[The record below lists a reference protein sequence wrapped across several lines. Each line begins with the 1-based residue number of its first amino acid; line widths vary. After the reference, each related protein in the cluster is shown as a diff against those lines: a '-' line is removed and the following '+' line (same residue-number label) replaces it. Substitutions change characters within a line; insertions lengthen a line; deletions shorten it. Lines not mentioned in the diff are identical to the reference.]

1 MVQSSVEPQTTEA
14 LGYAAEGKKF
24 AEDNVLPDISLRQV
38 GKFVAE
44 MTPILGDAMA
54 AKEVWDEATSENPNW
69 LLVGALGGATVVGLI
84 PGVGDAAAKLI
95 KKGAREAL
103 GVAKRIDVDTSSMGS
118 GLGNVSLKPKDNT
131 TFQKLETDLPP
142 AENSAKTQIA
152 GTLPT
157 YKKADTLLTEMV
169 GEGKTLDFGAG
180 LGMSKKEL
188 GFDTYEPY
196 PKPDFK
202 PDFVSPNEI
211 PSNSYKKITN
221 LNVLNVV
228 PRDVRDSIVNDIGRV
243 LEPDG
248 RAIITTRGSDVM
260 KAKGKD
266 GPEPMSIITS
276 ANTYQKGFTQ
286 PELRSYITDTL
297 GEGFNV
303 VNNKLGAAGVTV
315 HKLPTKNFK
324 EGGAVME
331 DTSNDMDAMLL
342 EEQVD
347 PVSGNTAPLGALPA
361 EVRDDIEVN
370 VSPNEFVVNAAT
382 VRYFGQE
389 FFDNLQDTAEDGWE
403 RIAANDD
410 LPFRDDELEF
420 EETEDALEDEN
431 LPKRSFAE
439 GDIVEATGEQAEGYE
454 NVPDA
459 VGGGYGGY
467 GGSGQS
473 YMGYDRKPYTNEDG
487 KEIVVYFYNG
497 RPLSKIPEGY
507 TEVGVTEGGGGA
519 VGTAVTEAITEVE
532 QKKDRDGSTQWA
544 RDIGVMEGASNEE
557 VFRAMDMSPDG
568 TKLNDGYW
576 NRDPEGWNSSDWSNY
591 NESLNSGFKIPGTD
605 IKINAAEAV
614 FDSISVLAGVP
625 GYIFGASMKLGK
637 QNLAKKAN
645 EWAKNALKNNF
656 KSTTVDQ
663 RTILDTAYS
672 TGVMLGEIAES
683 VSQLEWAKK
692 TYNIVK
698 LPEVDQAKVD
708 ERRGPNPN
716 LGYGWTKGLN
726 GEQLAS
732 AIDLHNNYSKSHQI
746 DRGMA
751 SIDIN
756 GRIIGSKAGTKTDG
770 GFQQGLF
777 EGSNGIVMRYTPPAA
792 ISSNYATNVF
802 QDIGYEVRLDAQ
814 GNAYYMAGT
823 SPFNQQKI
831 MVPQGAVS
839 TNGDA
844 IKLQAA
850 KDAEAEAIA
859 NQAAKDAEAE
869 AIANQATK
877 DAEAEAI
884 ANQAVSVAPV
894 VASTPRVYAGDV
906 SSPVTSI
913 TSQRKTATDK
923 ANERAQQSNAERKAA
938 ASKSYNT
945 RKAAEKKNE
954 SAAKDAGL
962 TRGIGGQYGRAEGG
976 LVQKPKKK

>member
-1 MVQSSVEPQTTEA
+1 MVQSSVDSQTTEA
-14 LGYAAEGKKF
+14 LGYAAEAKKL
-24 AEDNVLPDISLRQV
+24 AVDLPDLSFKQV

-84 PGVGDAAAKLI
+84 PGVGDVAAKLI
-95 KKGAREAL
+95 KKGAKEAL

-118 GLGNVSLKPKDNT
+118 GLGNVSLKPK
-131 TFQKLETDLPP
+131 KTDLPP
-142 AENSAKTQIA
+142 AENAAKTQIA

-196 PKPDFK
+196 PKPDFE
-202 PDFVSPNEI
+202 PDFVSPNKI

-248 RAIITTRGSDVM
+248 RAIITTRGRDVM
-260 KAKGKD
+260 TAKGKA

-276 ANTYQKGFTQ
+276 MNTYQKGFTQ

-361 EVRDDIEVN
+361 EVRDDIDIA

-420 EETEDALEDEN
+420 EETEVALEDET

-439 GDIVEATGEQAEGYE
+439 GDIVEATGKQAEGYE
-454 NVPDA
+454 EVPDA

-467 GGSGQS
+467 GGTGTS

-487 KEIVVYFYNG
+487 KEIIVYFYNG

-507 TEVGVTEGGGGA
+507 TEVGVTEDVGGGS
-519 VGTAVTEAITEVE
+519 VGTAITGAITKEVE
-532 QKKDRDGSTQWA
+532 QKKDRDGSEQWA
-544 RDIGVMEGASNEE
+544 KELGVSAYASPEE
-557 VFRAMDMSPDG
+557 IFRANNMKPDG
-568 TKLNDGYW
+568 TDLTQGHW
-576 NRDPEGWNSSDWSNY
+576 NIPPEQWNSSDWSEY
-591 NESLNSGFKIPGTD
+591 NESVNGGFKIPGTTMRID
-605 IKINAAEAV
+605 LAEIAIS
-614 FDSISVLAGVP
+614 SI
-625 GYIFGASMKLGK
+625 ASMALGGIGSIALGAGMK
-637 QNLAKKAN
+637 IGKKKIASKAS
-645 EWAKNALKNNF
+645 EWAKNAIKNNF
-656 KSTTVDQ
+656 KDTTVDQ

-672 TGVMLGEIAES
+672 TGVMLGEIAEGT
-683 VSQLEWAKK
+683 SQEAWLKK
-692 TYNIVK
+692 NYKNIK
-698 LPEVDQAKVD
+698 SLPERNQEKIDAAREV
-708 ERRGPNPN
+708 NSSI
-716 LGYGWTKGLN
+716 GYGWT
-726 GEQLAS
+726 
-732 AIDLHNNYSKSHQI
+732 
-746 DRGMA
+746 
-751 SIDIN
+751 
-756 GRIIGSKAGTKTDG
+756 
-770 GFQQGLF
+770 QGLSGV
-777 EGSNGIVMRYTPPAA
+777 ELSEA
-792 ISSNYATNVF
+792 ISSHRRFIYNNKGEGTVDRNGEI
-802 QDIGYEVRLDAQ
+802 IGFKAGKNQAGMVVGPDGKGVRWSPEMSGGRAGSYTGLRGYVLRDDADGKGQ
-814 GNAYYMAGT
+814 YYYVGFNRSGKVYLSETGDQMPTQTVSAVEKVT
-823 SPFNQQKI
+823 STEDPKFKDQNGVEHNTRAAANEADVKIDDAAKKAIADAAAAANQQAASSMQGTGI
-831 MVPQGAVS
+831 TGVGGQGAGS
-839 TNGDA
+839 SGNNTNQNYDGSKNKNKA
-844 IKLQAA
+844 G
-850 KDAEAEAIA
+850 
-859 NQAAKDAEAE
+859 
-869 AIANQATK
+869 
-877 DAEAEAI
+877 
-884 ANQAVSVAPV
+884 SVV
-894 VASTPRVYAGDV
+894 TTSGGFNITTPTTG
-906 SSPVTSI
+906 
-913 TSQRKTATDK
+913 
-923 ANERAQQSNAERKAA
+923 
-938 ASKSYNT
+938 NT
-945 RKAAEKKNE
+945 
-954 SAAKDAGL
+954 
-962 TRGIGGQYGRAEGG
+962 GGGG
-976 LVQKPKKK
+976 SGGGGGGYDYTPSKPKKTKRYSGSGGFFDR

>member
-1 MVQSSVEPQTTEA
+1 MMGKEKSVDVTDETFENLFITARTSQKTSSRGRKNRSVARANVYDGPKLSLEDLKNNYKKNTNSKTSPVVKTNLLQPEKFKPLTEKTSKYP
-14 LGYAAEGKKF
+14 L
-24 AEDNVLPDISLRQV
+24 
-38 GKFVAE
+38 
-44 MTPILGDAMA
+44 
-54 AKEVWDEATSENPNW
+54 TSE
-69 LLVGALGGATVVGLI
+69 
-84 PGVGDAAAKLI
+84 
-95 KKGAREAL
+95 
-103 GVAKRIDVDTSSMGS
+103 
-118 GLGNVSLKPKDNT
+118 
-131 TFQKLETDLPP
+131 
-142 AENSAKTQIA
+142 
-152 GTLPT
+152 
-157 YKKADTLLTEMV
+157 
-169 GEGKTLDFGAG
+169 
-180 LGMSKKEL
+180 
-188 GFDTYEPY
+188 
-196 PKPDFK
+196 
-202 PDFVSPNEI
+202 
-211 PSNSYKKITN
+211 SYKKIAEKLDHPIIAVVDNKNHYYSLDTQFVGPVIMNRSTRKNKRKRADGSIRYEIESPN
-221 LNVLNVV
+221 LKPTTVGKINLGN
-228 PRDVRDSIVNDIGRV
+228 IIGEILTPV
-243 LEPDG
+243 KG
-248 RAIITTRGSDVM
+248 GSKKHPLYDYIEVDAM
-260 KAKGKD
+260 ASA
-266 GPEPMSIITS
+266 PEGMGNI
-276 ANTYQKGFTQ
+276 K
-286 PELRSYITDTL
+286 
-297 GEGFNV
+297 
-303 VNNKLGAAGVTV
+303 K
-315 HKLPTKNFK
+315 FK

-557 VFRAMDMSPDG
+557 VFRAMDMLPDG

-576 NRDPEGWNSSDWSNY
+576 DRDPEGWNSSDWSNY

-708 ERRGPNPN
+708 ARRGPDPN
-716 LGYGWTKGLN
+716 LGYGWTEGLN
-726 GEQLAS
+726 GRELAS
-732 AIDLHNNYSKSHQI
+732 AIDLHNNYKQTHQKA
-746 DRGMA
+746 RGMA
-751 SIDIN
+751 SIDKN
-756 GRIIGSKAGTKTDG
+756 GKIIGSKAGIKTDG

-777 EGSNGIVMRYTPPAA
+777 EGSNKIVMRYKPTAA

-802 QDIGYEVRLDAQ
+802 QDIGYEVRMDAQ

-823 SPFNQQKI
+823 SPFNQQRI
-831 MVPQGAVS
+831 MVPQGSVS

-877 DAEAEAI
+877 DAEAAAI
-884 ANQAVSVAPV
+884 ASQAVSVAPV